1 MENHWCFPLSPP
13 FSLKKVT
20 HSPVNT
26 SPLWTNKSFTAG
38 NWWKWIQLFTF
49 KEMTRLSVPCH
60 AQKWHRPVTCVH
72 LVFAVRTTS
81 LTDRTSS
88 QVLFFAPV
96 LRFSLL
102 GLSFFFFSPSSPSS
116 SLGWLS
122 SSSCL
127 PSAPPLIPHS
137 LFRLCYPSCAFLF
150 VSQGAHPC
158 PVYLD
163 EASPP
168 GQKFCPHRPLAAPLL
183 VFARF
188 QISGTNHQAAWF
200 LNTHCLQILPS
211 PQSR

>member
-1 MENHWCFPLSPP
+1 MNSAFYFYGNDQTECPLPCTEMASPCN
-13 FSLKKVT
+13 L
-20 HSPVNT
+20 HSSGFRCQDHLPHRQNFISGSFFCP
-26 SPLWTNKSFTAG
+26 SPSFFITWTF
-38 NWWKWIQLFTF
+38 L
-49 KEMTRLSVPCH
+49 
-60 AQKWHRPVTCVH
+60 
-72 LVFAVRTTS
+72 
-81 LTDRTSS
+81 
-88 QVLFFAPV
+88 
-96 LRFSLL
+96 
-102 GLSFFFFSPSSPSS
+102 FFFSPSSPSS

-188 QISGTNHQAAWF
+188 QISGTNHQAVWF